1 MPSLPNRR
9 AFHGCGLV
17 QMNNSKHLV
26 VFAGSIFV
34 APPGSGQI
42 PGKDLPDQLF
52 GDLIQK
58 RNQKLQKILGHGLF
72 CEKKGNFYSVALQNV
87 IKISLMS

>member
-17 QMNNSKHLV
+17 EMNNSQHLV

-34 APPGSGQI
+34 APPSVGQI

-58 RNQKLQKILGHGLF
+58 RNLKLQ
-72 CEKKGNFYSVALQNV
+72 NF
-87 IKISLMS
+87 

>member
-1 MPSLPNRR
+1 ME
-9 AFHGCGLV
+9 
-17 QMNNSKHLV
+17 MNNSQHLV

-34 APPGSGQI
+34 APPSVGQI

-58 RNQKLQKILGHGLF
+58 RNLKLQ
-72 CEKKGNFYSVALQNV
+72 NF
-87 IKISLMS
+87 